1 MKIGIF
7 FGGPARE
14 REISFA
20 GGKTAMENIDKSLF
34 EPVPIF
40 VDGCGNFILLNPELV
55 YAPSIRD
62 FYPPQSYQGN
72 YRIYAESLGQMSD
85 GELLTMI
92 LTVGTKISPDKFSE
106 YFKFAFIAMHGP
118 ACEDGSIQGL
128 LEWYGIPYSGPSL
141 MGSSIGIDKIAQ
153 NDLIK
158 LAVGL
163 DKKTTTLTRAYFEAN
178 DSAKVF
184 EEIKEKV
191 GLPFVVKAP
200 HQGSSIG
207 VSFVKEDSV
216 EDFEKAVKQ
225 CLFIREV
232 SENEWNS
239 VDKHEFVQRMAN
251 LDEGIGLPV
260 SLNGEVIYHP
270 EELLR
275 KLDEIIA
282 PQSVGR
288 SVPSG
293 RTSSSINLSDTMVSK
308 TSLLGA
314 KQSILRG
321 ATLISMNSED
331 AVLIEGFVKG
341 QEFSCGVIQTPD
353 CESVALPPTEI
364 IAAVEVFDFK
374 AKYQSNTTRKKI
386 PVDTS
391 LENNQK
397 IQHDVKATF
406 DALKFGV
413 CTRIDGFLTPDGR
426 VILHDPNTIPGMSP
440 TSLIFKQMA
449 EIGMNVTDAITYFI
463 RQSIRERIRASKNT
477 FKFQKLLDKL
487 DFAIAKRIEE
497 LPNRKKVAVVFG
509 GYTLENQEDSFV
521 KARMA
526 YGKLAASTE
535 YLPIPVFVTLDGQY
549 YQLPIN
555 LMFKEFAEDIVKLL
569 DGSVHPLIV
578 STRKNAESI
587 TLHFTGKLVENVKVI
602 DSLKGFNFGINCGED
617 LVIELVT
624 LEFLEMAL
632 RNRPK
637 HP

>member
-34 EPVPIF
+34 EPIPVF

-55 YAPSIRD
+55 YAASIRD
-62 FYPPQSYQGN
+62 FYPPQSYQGA
-72 YRIYAESLGQMSD
+72 YRIYSESLGEMSD
-85 GELLTMI
+85 DELLSMI
-92 LTVGTKISPDKFSE
+92 STVGTKISPDKFSE

-163 DKKTTTLTRAYFEAN
+163 DKKTTALTRAYFEAN

-207 VSFVKEDSV
+207 VSFVKKDSV

-225 CLFIREV
+225 CLFIREI

-239 VDKHEFVQRMAN
+239 VNKQEFVQRMAN

-260 SLNGEVIYHP
+260 SMNGEVIYHP
-270 EELLR
+270 SELLE
-275 KLDEIIA
+275 KLDK
-282 PQSVGR
+282 
-288 SVPSG
+288 
-293 RTSSSINLSDTMVSK
+293 NLSETQKIV
-308 TSLLGA
+308 
-314 KQSILRG
+314 Q
-321 ATLISMNSED
+321 LISMNSED
-331 AVLIEGFVKG
+331 AVLIEGFIKG

-364 IAAVEVFDFK
+364 IANVEVFDFK
-374 AKYQSNTTRKKI
+374 AKYQSSATRKKI

-397 IQHDVKATF
+397 IQHEVKATF

-477 FKFQKLLDKL
+477 FKFQRLLDKL
-487 DFAIAKRIEE
+487 DLAITTRVSE

-509 GYTLENQEDSFV
+509 GFSLENQEESFV
-521 KARMA
+521 KARKA
-526 YGKLAASTE
+526 FGKLAASTE
-535 YLPIPVFVTLDGQY
+535 YVPTPIFVTLDGQY
-549 YQLPIN
+549 HQLPIN

-569 DGSVHPLIV
+569 DGEVHPLIV
-578 STRKNAESI
+578 STRKNAEAI
-587 TLHFTGKLVENVKVI
+587 TLHFTGKLMEKVKVI
-602 DSLKGFNFGINCGED
+602 ESLEGFDFGVNCGED
-617 LVIELVT
+617 LVIDLDL
-624 LEFLEMAL
+624 LENIL
-632 RNRPK
+632 
-637 HP
+637 

>member
-34 EPVPIF
+34 EPVPVF
-40 VDGCGNFILLNPELV
+40 VDGCGNFILLKPELV
-55 YAPSIRD
+55 YAASIRD
-62 FYPPQSYQGN
+62 FYPPKSYQGD
-72 YRIYAESLGQMSD
+72 YQIYSESLGQLSD
-85 GELLTMI
+85 DELNTMI
-92 LTVGTKISPDKFSE
+92 SSVGVRITPDKFTE
-106 YFKFAFIAMHGP
+106 HFKFAFIAMHGP

-128 LEWYGIPYSGPSL
+128 LEWYGMPYSGPSL
-141 MGSSIGIDKIAQ
+141 MGSAIGIDKIAQ

-158 LAVGL
+158 LAIGL

-178 DSAKVF
+178 NSTVVF
-184 EEIKEKV
+184 EEIKATV

-207 VSFVKEDSV
+207 VAFVKKDSV

-232 SENEWNS
+232 SENEWNNA
-239 VDKHEFVQRMAN
+239 DKHEFVQRMAN

-260 SLNGEVIYHP
+260 SLNGEVVYHP
-270 EELLR
+270 QELLK
-275 KLDEIIA
+275 KLDEILA
-282 PQSVGR
+282 PPAPEGGAFESNLDER
-288 SVPSG
+288 MESKAPPSG
-293 RTSSSINLSDTMVSK
+293 AG
-308 TSLLGA
+308 GA
-314 KQSILRG
+314 L

-364 IAAVEVFDFK
+364 IANVEVFDFK
-374 AKYQSNTTRKKI
+374 AKYQSSATRKKI
-386 PVDTS
+386 PVDTT
-391 LENNQK
+391 LENNQQ

-463 RQSIRERIRASKNT
+463 RQSIRERIRVGKNT
-477 FKFQKLLDKL
+477 FKFQQLLNQL
-487 DFAIAKRIEE
+487 DTAIAQRVAE

-509 GYTLENQEDSFV
+509 GYSPENQEESYV
-521 KARMA
+521 KSRKVF
-526 YGKLAASTE
+526 GKLAASSE
-535 YLPIPVFVTLDGQY
+535 YLPIPVFVTEDGKLH
-549 YQLPIN
+549 QLPIN

-569 DGSVHPLIV
+569 DGAVHPLIV
-578 STRKNAESI
+578 STRKNAEKI
-587 TLHFTGKLVENVKVI
+587 TLHFTGKLLESVKII
-602 DSLKGFNFGINCGED
+602 DSLSGFDFGVSCGDD
-617 LVIELVT
+617 LTIDLPVL
-624 LEFLEMAL
+624 AL
-632 RNRPK
+632 
-637 HP
+637 

>member
-20 GGKTAMENIDKSLF
+20 GGKTAMENIDKLLF

-40 VDGCGNFILLNPELV
+40 VDGCGNFILLNPELI

-72 YRIYAESLGQMSD
+72 YRIYAESLGQISD
-85 GELLTMI
+85 DELLKMI
-92 LTVGTKISPDKFSE
+92 STVGTKISPDKFSE

-118 ACEDGSIQGL
+118 GCEDGSIQGL

-163 DKKTTTLTRAYFEAN
+163 DKKTTTLTRAYFETN
-178 DSAKVF
+178 DSAKIF
-184 EEIKEKV
+184 EEIKGKV
-191 GLPFVVKAP
+191 NLPFVVKAP

-207 VSFVKEDSV
+207 ISFVKKDSV
-216 EDFEKAVKQ
+216 KDFEKAIKQ

-251 LDEGIGLPV
+251 LDEGIGFPV
-260 SLNGEVIYHP
+260 SMNGEVIYHP
-270 EELLR
+270 SELLE
-275 KLDEIIA
+275 KLN
-282 PQSVGR
+282 
-288 SVPSG
+288 
-293 RTSSSINLSDTMVSK
+293 INLNEKSK
-308 TSLLGA
+308 VI
-314 KQSILRG
+314 Q
-321 ATLISMNSED
+321 LISMNSED
-331 AVLIEGFVKG
+331 SVLIEGFVRG

-364 IAAVEVFDFK
+364 IASVEVFDFK

-391 LENNQK
+391 LKNNQK
-397 IQHDVKATF
+397 IQHEVKATF

-413 CTRIDGFLTPDGR
+413 CTRIDGFLTSDGR

-477 FKFQKLLDKL
+477 FKFQKLLDIL
-487 DFAIAKRIEE
+487 DLAIAKRIKDM
-497 LPNRKKVAVVFG
+497 PNRKKVAVVFG
-509 GYTLENQEDSFV
+509 GYSFENQESSFV
-521 KARMA
+521 KAREA
-526 YGKLAASTE
+526 FGKLAASTE
-535 YLPIPVFVTLDGQY
+535 YIPTPIFITLDGKY
-549 YQLPIN
+549 YQLPVN

-569 DGSVHPLIV
+569 DGSLHPLIV
-578 STRKNAESI
+578 STRKNAEQIS
-587 TLHFTGKLVENVKVI
+587 LHFTGKLMEKVKKI
-602 DSLKGFNFGINCGED
+602 DSLEGFDFGVNCGND
-617 LVIELVT
+617 LVIDLHL
-624 LEFLEMAL
+624 LE
-632 RNRPK
+632 N
-637 HP
+637 

>member
-34 EPVPIF
+34 EPIPVF

-55 YAPSIRD
+55 YAASIRD
-62 FYPPQSYQGN
+62 FYPPQSYQGD
-72 YRIYAESLGQMSD
+72 YRIYSESLGKMSD
-85 GELLTMI
+85 DDLLAMI
-92 LTVGTKISPDKFSE
+92 STVGTKISPDKFSE
-106 YFKFAFIAMHGP
+106 HFKFAFIAMHGP

-158 LAVGL
+158 LAIGL

-178 DSAKVF
+178 DSARVF

-207 VSFVKEDSV
+207 VAFVKKDAV
-216 EDFEKAVKQ
+216 EDFQKAVKQ

-232 SENEWNS
+232 SENEWNN

-260 SLNGEVIYHP
+260 SLNNEVIYHP
-270 EELLR
+270 AELLE
-275 KLDEIIA
+275 KLDK
-282 PQSVGR
+282 
-288 SVPSG
+288 
-293 RTSSSINLSDTMVSK
+293 NLK
-308 TSLLGA
+308 GA
-314 KQSILRG
+314 HKVVQ
-321 ATLISMNSED
+321 LISMNSED
-331 AVLIEGFVKG
+331 AILIEGFVKG
-341 QEFSCGVIQTPD
+341 QEFSCGIIQTPN

-364 IAAVEVFDFK
+364 IANVEVFDFK
-374 AKYQSNTTRKKI
+374 AKYQSSATRKKI

-397 IQHDVKATF
+397 IQHEVKATF

-449 EIGMNVTDAITYFI
+449 EIGMNITDAITYFI

-477 FKFQKLLDKL
+477 FKFQQLLDKL
-487 DFAIAKRIEE
+487 DLAIAERVSAM
-497 LPNRKKVAVVFG
+497 PNRKKVAVVFG
-509 GYTLENQEDSFV
+509 GYSLENQEDSFI
-521 KARMA
+521 KARKA
-526 YGKLAASTE
+526 FGKLAASTQ
-535 YLPIPVFVTLDGQY
+535 YLPIPIFVTLNGQY
-549 YQLPIN
+549 HQLPIN

-578 STRKNAESI
+578 STRKNAEPI
-587 TLHFTGKLVENVKVI
+587 TLHFTGKLMEKVKVI
-602 DSLKGFNFGINCGED
+602 NSLEGFDFGVNCGDD
-617 LVIELVT
+617 LVVELNL
-624 LEFLEMAL
+624 LEI
-632 RNRPK
+632 
-637 HP
+637 

>member
-34 EPVPIF
+34 EPVPVF
-40 VDGCGNFILLNPELV
+40 VDGCGNFILLKPELV
-55 YAPSIRD
+55 YATSIRD
-62 FYPPQSYQGN
+62 FYPPKSYQGD
-72 YRIYAESLGQMSD
+72 YQIYSESLGQLSD
-85 GELLTMI
+85 DELDTMVSA
-92 LTVGTKISPDKFSE
+92 VGVRVTPDKFAE
-106 YFKFAFIAMHGP
+106 HFKFAFIAMHGP

-128 LEWYGIPYSGPSL
+128 LEWYGMPYSGPSL

-158 LAVGL
+158 LAIGL

-178 DSAKVF
+178 DSDVVF
-184 EEIKEKV
+184 EEIKASV

-207 VSFVKEDSV
+207 VAFVKKDSV

-232 SENEWNS
+232 SENEWSN
-239 VDKHEFVQRMAN
+239 VDKYEFVQRMAN

-260 SLNGEVIYHP
+260 SLNGEVVYHP
-270 EELLR
+270 QELLE
-275 KLDEIIA
+275 KLNNIFDGTTQTA
-282 PQSVGR
+282 S
-288 SVPSG
+288 
-293 RTSSSINLSDTMVSK
+293 
-308 TSLLGA
+308 
-314 KQSILRG
+314 
-321 ATLISMNSED
+321 LISMNSED

-374 AKYQSNTTRKKI
+374 AKYQSSATRKKI

-391 LENNQK
+391 LENNQQ

-463 RQSIRERIRASKNT
+463 RQSIRERIRVGKNT
-477 FKFQKLLDKL
+477 FKFQQLLDKL
-487 DFAIAKRIEE
+487 DLDIAQRVAI

-509 GYTLENQEDSFV
+509 GYSLENQEESYV
-521 KARMA
+521 KARKA
-526 YGKLAASTE
+526 FGKLAASSD
-535 YLPIPVFVTLDGQY
+535 YLPIPVFVTEDGKFH
-549 YQLPIN
+549 QLPIN

-569 DGSVHPLIV
+569 DGTVHPLIV

-587 TLHFTGKLVENVKVI
+587 TLHFTGKLLENVKII
-602 DSLKGFNFGINCGED
+602 DTLTDFDFGVSCGDD
-617 LVIELVT
+617 LAIDLPVL
-624 LEFLEMAL
+624 AQ
-632 RNRPK
+632 
-637 HP
+637 

>member
-34 EPVPIF
+34 EPIPVF

-62 FYPPQSYQGN
+62 FYPPQSYQGD
-72 YRIYAESLGQMSD
+72 YRIYSESLGQMSD
-85 GELLTMI
+85 DELLTMI
-92 LTVGTKISPDKFSE
+92 STVGTKISPDKFSE
-106 YFKFAFIAMHGP
+106 HFKFAFIAMHGP

-141 MGSSIGIDKIAQ
+141 LGSSIGIDKIAQ

-158 LAVGL
+158 LAIGL

-178 DSAKVF
+178 DSTKVF

-207 VSFVKEDSV
+207 VSFMKKDSV
-216 EDFEKAVKQ
+216 DDFEKAVKQ

-260 SLNGEVIYHP
+260 SMNGEVIYHP
-270 EELLR
+270 TELLE

-282 PQSVGR
+282 PSAPRG
-288 SVPSG
+288 G
-293 RTSSSINLSDTMVSK
+293 TSSSHFNSPY
-308 TSLLGA
+308 GG
-314 KQSILRG
+314 RG

-374 AKYQSNTTRKKI
+374 AKYQSSATRKKI

-391 LENNQK
+391 LENNQQ
-397 IQHDVKATF
+397 IQHDVKAIF

-487 DFAIAKRIEE
+487 DAAIAKRIEE
-497 LPNRKKVAVVFG
+497 IPNRKGVAIIFG
-509 GYTLENQEDSFV
+509 GYSPEIQEDSYV
-521 KARMA
+521 KARKA
-526 YGKLAASTE
+526 FGKLAASSE
-535 YLPIPVFVTLDGQY
+535 YRPVPIFLSGTPENYRLHRLPV
-549 YQLPIN
+549 N
-555 LMFKEFAEDIVKLL
+555 LMFKEFAEDVAKLIEQP
-569 DGSVHPLIV
+569 VHPLIV
-578 STRKNAESI
+578 QTRKNAEKI
-587 TLHFTGKLVENVKVI
+587 TLHFTGKLMEEIKEVSREESHEGCTYSVVCVPNV
-602 DSLKGFNFGINCGED
+602 GAD
-617 LVIELVT
+617 LPI
-624 LEFLEMAL
+624 LEI
-632 RNRPK
+632 
-637 HP
+637 

>member
-34 EPVPIF
+34 EPVPVF

-72 YRIYAESLGQMSD
+72 YRIYSESLGQIPD
-85 GELLTMI
+85 DELLTMI
-92 LTVGTKISPDKFSE
+92 STVGTKISPDTFSE

-118 ACEDGSIQGL
+118 GCEDGSIQGL

-153 NDLIK
+153 NDLIE
-158 LAVGL
+158 LAIGL
-163 DKKTTTLTRAYFEAN
+163 DKKTTILTRAYFEAN

-184 EEIKEKV
+184 EEIKAKV

-207 VSFVKEDSV
+207 VSFVKKDSV
-216 EDFEKAVKQ
+216 EDFEKAIKQ

-260 SLNGEVIYHP
+260 SMNGKVIFHP
-270 EELLR
+270 SELLE
-275 KLDEIIA
+275 KLNE
-282 PQSVGR
+282 
-288 SVPSG
+288 
-293 RTSSSINLSDTMVSK
+293 NLNKDTQIV
-308 TSLLGA
+308 
-314 KQSILRG
+314 Q
-321 ATLISMNSED
+321 LISMNSED

-353 CESVALPPTEI
+353 CESVALPPTEV
-364 IAAVEVFDFK
+364 IATVEVFDFK

-487 DFAIAKRIEE
+487 DTAIAKRIKDM
-497 LPNRKKVAVVFG
+497 PNRKKVAVVFG
-509 GYTLENQEDSFV
+509 GYSLENQEDSFV
-521 KARMA
+521 KSRKAF
-526 YGKLAASTE
+526 GKLAASTE
-535 YLPIPVFVTLDGQY
+535 YLPIPVFVTLEGKY
-549 YQLPIN
+549 HQLPVN

-569 DGSVHPLIV
+569 DGFVHPLIV

-587 TLHFTGKLVENVKVI
+587 TLHFTGKLMENVKI
-602 DSLKGFNFGINCGED
+602 INSLEGFDFGVNCGKNLVVD
-617 LVIELVT
+617 LPI
-624 LEFLEMAL
+624 LEI
-632 RNRPK
+632 
-637 HP
+637 

>member
-20 GGKTAMENIDKSLF
+20 GGKTAMENIDKTLF
-34 EPVPIF
+34 EPIPVF
-40 VDGCGNFILLNPELV
+40 VDGCGHFILLNPDLV

-62 FYPPQSYQGN
+62 FYPPKSYQGD
-72 YRIYAESLGQMSD
+72 YQIYSESLGQMPD
-85 GELLTMI
+85 NELDKMI
-92 LTVGTKISPDKFSE
+92 SEVGTRISPDKFSE

-158 LAVGL
+158 LAIGL
-163 DKKTTTLTRAYFEAN
+163 DKKTTTLTRTYFEAN
-178 DSAKVF
+178 DSSKVF
-184 EEIKEKV
+184 EEIKGKV

-207 VSFVKEDSV
+207 VAFVKKDSV

-260 SLNGEVIYHP
+260 ALNGEVVYHP
-270 EELLR
+270 ADLLE
-275 KLDEIIA
+275 KLENYLT
-282 PQSVGR
+282 PN
-288 SVPSG
+288 PSPVE
-293 RTSSSINLSDTMVSK
+293 R
-308 TSLLGA
+308 GA
-314 KQSILRG
+314 KIAS
-321 ATLISMNSED
+321 LISLNSED

-353 CESVALPPTEI
+353 GESVALPPTEI
-364 IAAVEVFDFK
+364 IANVEVFDFK
-374 AKYQSNTTRKKI
+374 AKYQSSATRKKI

-397 IQHDVKATF
+397 IQQDVKKTF
-406 DALKFGV
+406 DSLKFGV

-440 TSLIFKQMA
+440 TSIIFKQMA
-449 EIGMNVTDAITYFI
+449 EIGMNVCDSITYFI
-463 RQSIRERIRASKNT
+463 RQSIRERMKIGKNT
-477 FKFQKLLDKL
+477 FKFHKLLTNL
-487 DFAIAKRIEE
+487 DSAIAQRVAQMPSRKR
-497 LPNRKKVAVVFG
+497 VAVVFG
-509 GYTLENQEDSFV
+509 GYSVENQEDSFV
-521 KARMA
+521 EARKV
-526 YGKLAASTE
+526 YGKLAASTD
-535 YLPIPVFVTLDGQY
+535 YLPIPVFINENGIT
-549 YQLPIN
+549 QLPIN
-555 LMFKEFAEDIVKLL
+555 LMFKEFAEDVAKFAVNP
-569 DGSVHPLIV
+569 VHPLIV
-578 STRKNAESI
+578 QTRQNAESI
-587 TLHFTGKLVENVKVI
+587 TLHFTSKLLEDVKP
-602 DSLKGFNFGINCGED
+602 LNNFEGFDFGVVCGED
-617 LVIELVT
+617 LEVN
-624 LEFLEMAL
+624 LERLAM
-632 RNRPK
+632 
-637 HP
+637 

>member
-20 GGKTAMENIDKSLF
+20 GGKTAMENIDKALF

-72 YRIYAESLGQMSD
+72 YRIYAESLGQISD

-92 LTVGTKISPDKFSE
+92 STVGTKISPDKFSE
-106 YFKFAFIAMHGP
+106 CFKFAFIAMHGP

-158 LAVGL
+158 LAIGL
-163 DKKTTTLTRAYFEAN
+163 DKKTTVLTRAYFETN
-178 DSAKVF
+178 DSRKVF
-184 EEIKEKV
+184 EEIKGKV

-207 VSFVKEDSV
+207 VSFVKKDSI

-260 SLNGEVIYHP
+260 SMNSDVIYHP
-270 EELLR
+270 SELLE
-275 KLDEIIA
+275 KLNK
-282 PQSVGR
+282 
-288 SVPSG
+288 
-293 RTSSSINLSDTMVSK
+293 NLTPDNKIV
-308 TSLLGA
+308 
-314 KQSILRG
+314 Q
-321 ATLISMNSED
+321 LISMNSED

-353 CESVALPPTEI
+353 CESVALPPTEV

-487 DFAIAKRIEE
+487 DYAIAKRIEE
-497 LPNRKKVAVVFG
+497 MPNRKKVAVVFG
-509 GYTLENQEDSFV
+509 GYSPENQEDSFP
-521 KARMA
+521 KARKTF
-526 YGKLAASTE
+526 GKLAASTE
-535 YLPIPVFVTLDGQY
+535 YLPIPIFVTSDGEY
-549 YQLPIN
+549 HQLPIN

-587 TLHFTGKLVENVKVI
+587 TLHYTGKLMEKVKIV
-602 DSLKGFNFGINCGED
+602 DSLKEFDFGVNCGED
-617 LVIELVT
+617 LTVDLEL
-624 LEFLEMAL
+624 LEV
-632 RNRPK
+632 
-637 HP
+637 

>member
-1 MKIGIF
+1 MRPSLRFDVRKPNIENRIPNIELMKIGIF

-20 GGKTAMENIDKSLF
+20 GGKTAVENIDKTLF
-34 EPVPIF
+34 EPIPVF
-40 VDGCGNFILLNPELV
+40 VDGCGHFILLNPDLV

-62 FYPPQSYQGN
+62 FYPPKSYQGE
-72 YRIYAESLGQMSD
+72 YQIYSESLGKMSD
-85 GELLTMI
+85 NELDTMI
-92 LTVGTKISPDKFSE
+92 SEVGVRISPDKFSE
-106 YFKFAFIAMHGP
+106 HFKFAFIAMHGP

-163 DKKTTTLTRAYFEAN
+163 DKKTATLSRTYFEAH
-178 DSAKVF
+178 DSEKVF
-184 EEIKEKV
+184 EEIKGKV

-207 VSFVKEDSV
+207 VAFVKKDSV

-260 SLNGEVIYHP
+260 AVNGEVVYHP
-270 EELLR
+270 QDLLEKLEELFANSN
-275 KLDEIIA
+275 ENA
-282 PQSVGR
+282 S
-288 SVPSG
+288 
-293 RTSSSINLSDTMVSK
+293 
-308 TSLLGA
+308 
-314 KQSILRG
+314 
-321 ATLISMNSED
+321 LISLNSED
-331 AVLIEGFVKG
+331 AVLIEAFVKG
-341 QEFSCGVIQTPD
+341 QEFSCGVIQTPEG
-353 CESVALPPTEI
+353 ESVALPPTEI

-397 IQHDVKATF
+397 IQEDVKKTF
-406 DALKFGV
+406 DSLKFGV

-449 EIGMNVTDAITYFI
+449 EIGMNVSDAITYFI
-463 RQSIRERIRASKNT
+463 RQSIRERIRVGKNT

-487 DFAIAKRIEE
+487 DSAIGKRLIEMPSRKRI
-497 LPNRKKVAVVFG
+497 AVVFG
-509 GYTLENQEDSFV
+509 GYTPENQEDSFI
-521 KARMA
+521 KARKI

-535 YLPIPVFVTLDGQY
+535 YLPIPVFMDEKGTNQIPL
-549 YQLPIN
+549 N
-555 LMFKEFAEDIVKLL
+555 MMFKEFAEDIIKLIANP
-569 DGSVHPLIV
+569 VHPLIV
-578 STRKNAESI
+578 QTRKNAESI
-587 TLHFTGKLVENVKVI
+587 SLHFTGKLLEEVKP
-602 DSLKGFNFGINCGED
+602 LNNFEGFDFGVVCGED
-617 LVIELVT
+617 LVVD
-624 LEFLEMAL
+624 LERLEV
-632 RNRPK
+632 
-637 HP
+637 

>member
-34 EPVPIF
+34 EPIPVF
-40 VDGCGNFILLNPELV
+40 VDGNGNFILLNPELV
-55 YAPSIRD
+55 YAASIRD
-62 FYPPQSYQGN
+62 FYPPQSYQGD
-72 YRIYAESLGQMSD
+72 YRIYSESLGQISD
-85 GELLTMI
+85 DELLTMI
-92 LTVGTKISPDKFSE
+92 STVGIKISPDKFSE
-106 YFKFAFIAMHGP
+106 HFKFAFIAMHGP

-178 DSAKVF
+178 DSTQVF

-207 VSFVKEDSV
+207 VSFVKKDSV

-239 VDKHEFVQRMAN
+239 VDKQEFVQRMAN

-270 EELLR
+270 SELLE

-282 PQSVGR
+282 PQPPKGELKTDSNLE
-288 SVPSG
+288 SKAPPSG
-293 RTSSSINLSDTMVSK
+293 A
-308 TSLLGA
+308 G
-314 KQSILRG
+314 G

-364 IAAVEVFDFK
+364 IANVEVFDFK
-374 AKYQSNTTRKKI
+374 AKYQSSATRKKI

-477 FKFQKLLDKL
+477 FKFQQLLDKL
-487 DFAIAKRIEE
+487 DLAISTRVSAI
-497 LPNRKKVAVVFG
+497 PNRKKVAVVFG
-509 GYTLENQEDSFV
+509 GYSLENQEDSFV
-521 KARMA
+521 KARKA
-526 YGKLAASTE
+526 FGKLAASTE

-569 DGSVHPLIV
+569 DSEVHPLIV
-578 STRKNAESI
+578 STRKNAEAI
-587 TLHFTGKLVENVKVI
+587 TLHFTGKLMEKVKVI
-602 DSLKGFNFGINCGED
+602 DSLEGFDCGVNCGEGLEVD
-617 LVIELVT
+617 LEL
-624 LEFLEMAL
+624 LEV
-632 RNRPK
+632 
-637 HP
+637 

>member
-20 GGKTAMENIDKSLF
+20 GGKTAIENIDKTLF
-34 EPVPIF
+34 EPIPVF
-40 VDGCGNFILLNPELV
+40 VDGCGHFILLNPELV

-62 FYPPQSYQGN
+62 FYPPKSYQGD
-72 YRIYAESLGQMSD
+72 YQIYSESLGQMSD
-85 GELLTMI
+85 NQLDTMVSE
-92 LTVGTKISPDKFSE
+92 VGIRISPDKFSE
-106 YFKFAFIAMHGP
+106 HFKFAFIAMHGP

-128 LEWYGIPYSGPSL
+128 LEWYGIPYSGPSV

-163 DKKTTTLTRAYFEAN
+163 DKKTTTLSRAYFEAH
-178 DSAKVF
+178 DSSKVF

-207 VSFVKEDSV
+207 VAFVKKDSV

-260 SLNGEVIYHP
+260 ALNGEVVYHP
-270 EELLR
+270 VDLLK
-275 KLDEIIA
+275 KLDEIA
-282 PQSVGR
+282 PPA
-288 SVPSG
+288 PSG
-293 RTSSSINLSDTMVSK
+293 GVSSSNFNSLSGGG
-308 TSLLGA
+308 GA
-314 KQSILRG
+314 F
-321 ATLISMNSED
+321 ATLISLNSED
-331 AVLIEGFVKG
+331 TVLIEGFVKG

-353 CESVALPPTEI
+353 GESVALPPTEI

-374 AKYQSNTTRKKI
+374 AKYQSNATRKKI

-397 IQHDVKATF
+397 IQEDVKKTF
-406 DALKFGV
+406 DSLKFGV
-413 CTRIDGFLTPDGR
+413 CTRIDGFLTSDGR

-449 EIGMNVTDAITYFI
+449 EIGMNVSDAITYFI
-463 RQSIRERIRASKNT
+463 RQSIRERIRVGKNT

-487 DFAIAKRIEE
+487 DSAIAKRLEE
-497 LPNRKKVAVVFG
+497 MPLRKRVAVVFG
-509 GYTLENQEDSFV
+509 GYTADNQENSFI
-521 KARMA
+521 KARKV

-535 YLPIPVFVTLDGQY
+535 YLPIPVF
-549 YQLPIN
+549 IN
-555 LMFKEFAEDIVKLL
+555 EKGVNQIPLNMMFKEFAEDIIKLM
-569 DGSVHPLIV
+569 SSPVHPLIV
-578 STRKNAESI
+578 QTRKNAETIS
-587 TLHFTGKLVENVKVI
+587 LHFTGKLLEEIKHLDNFE
-602 DSLKGFNFGINCGED
+602 GFDFGVVCGED
-617 LVIELVT
+617 LVVD
-624 LEFLEMAL
+624 LERLEV
-632 RNRPK
+632 
-637 HP
+637 

>member
-34 EPVPIF
+34 EPVPVF

-62 FYPPQSYQGN
+62 FYPPKSYQGD
-72 YRIYAESLGQMSD
+72 YRIYSESLGQISD
-85 GELLTMI
+85 DELLTMI
-92 LTVGTKISPDKFSE
+92 SSVGTKISPDKFSE

-141 MGSSIGIDKIAQ
+141 LGSSIGIDKIAQ

-178 DSAKVF
+178 DLAKVF

-207 VSFVKEDSV
+207 VSFVKKDSV

-260 SLNGEVIYHP
+260 SMNGEVIYHP
-270 EELLR
+270 IELLE
-275 KLDEIIA
+275 KLD
-282 PQSVGR
+282 
-288 SVPSG
+288 
-293 RTSSSINLSDTMVSK
+293 INLTPSPSPK
-308 TSLLGA
+308 E
-314 KQSILRG
+314 RG
-321 ATLISMNSED
+321 EKDKVVQLISMNSED
-331 AVLIEGFVKG
+331 AILIEGFVKG
-341 QEFSCGVIQTPD
+341 QEFSCGIIQTPD

-364 IAAVEVFDFK
+364 IANVEVFDFK
-374 AKYQSNTTRKKI
+374 AKYQSSATRKKI

-487 DFAIAKRIEE
+487 DAAIAKRIEE
-497 LPNRKKVAVVFG
+497 MPNRKGVAIIFG
-509 GYTLENQEDSFV
+509 GYSPEIQEDSYV
-521 KARMA
+521 KARKIF
-526 YGKLAASTE
+526 GKLAASTE
-535 YLPIPVFVTLDGQY
+535 YRPVPIFLSGTVENYRLHRLPV
-549 YQLPIN
+549 N
-555 LMFKEFAEDIVKLL
+555 LMFKEFAEDVAKLL
-569 DGSVHPLIV
+569 DQPVHPLIV
-578 STRKNAESI
+578 QTRKNAEKI
-587 TLHFTGKLVENVKVI
+587 TLHFTGKLMEEIKEVSREESHEGCELSVVCVPNV
-602 DSLKGFNFGINCGED
+602 GAD
-617 LVIELVT
+617 LPV
-624 LEFLEMAL
+624 LEI
-632 RNRPK
+632 
-637 HP
+637 

>member
-20 GGKTAMENIDKSLF
+20 GGKTAMENMDKSLF
-34 EPVPIF
+34 EPIPVF

-55 YAPSIRD
+55 YAASIRD
-62 FYPPQSYQGN
+62 FYPPQSYQSD
-72 YRIYAESLGQMSD
+72 YRIYSESLGQISD
-85 GELLTMI
+85 NELLTMI
-92 LTVGTKISPDKFSE
+92 STVGTKLSPDKFSA

-163 DKKTTTLTRAYFEAN
+163 DKKTTTLTRTYFEAN
-178 DSAKVF
+178 DLVKVF

-207 VSFVKEDSV
+207 VSFVKKDSV
-216 EDFEKAVKQ
+216 EVFEKAVKQ

-239 VDKHEFVQRMAN
+239 VDKHEFVQRMVN

-260 SLNGEVIYHP
+260 SMNGEVIYHP
-270 EELLR
+270 SELLE
-275 KLDEIIA
+275 KLN
-282 PQSVGR
+282 Q
-288 SVPSG
+288 
-293 RTSSSINLSDTMVSK
+293 NLNEKNKVI
-308 TSLLGA
+308 
-314 KQSILRG
+314 Q
-321 ATLISMNSED
+321 LISMNSED
-331 AVLIEGFVKG
+331 AVLIEGFVRG

-353 CESVALPPTEI
+353 CESVALPPTEV
-364 IAAVEVFDFK
+364 IAGVEVFDFK

-477 FKFQKLLDKL
+477 FKFQKLLNKL
-487 DFAIAKRIEE
+487 DLAIAERVAHI
-497 LPNRKKVAVVFG
+497 PNRKKVAVVFG
-509 GYTLENQEDSFV
+509 GYSFENQEDSFII
-521 KARMA
+521 ARKTF
-526 YGKLAASTE
+526 GKLAASTE

-549 YQLPIN
+549 HQLPIN

-569 DGSVHPLIV
+569 DGSIHPLIV

-587 TLHFTGKLVENVKVI
+587 TLHFTGKLMEKVKVI
-602 DSLKGFNFGINCGED
+602 DSLKDFDFGVNCGED
-617 LVIELVT
+617 LTIDVDL
-624 LEFLEMAL
+624 LEV
-632 RNRPK
+632 
-637 HP
+637 

>member
-20 GGKTAMENIDKSLF
+20 GGKTAMENIDKTLF
-34 EPVPIF
+34 EPIPVF
-40 VDGCGNFILLNPELV
+40 VDGCGHFILLNPELV

-62 FYPPQSYQGN
+62 FYPPKSYQGD
-72 YRIYAESLGQMSD
+72 YQIYSESLGQLSD
-85 GELLTMI
+85 DELDTMI
-92 LTVGTKISPDKFSE
+92 SQVGTRISPDKFSE

-163 DKKTTTLTRAYFEAN
+163 DKKTTTLSRAYFEAK

-207 VSFVKEDSV
+207 VAFVKKDSA

-260 SLNGEVIYHP
+260 ALNGEVVYHP
-270 EELLR
+270 ADLLER
-275 KLDEIIA
+275 LDEILATA
-282 PQSVGR
+282 PPAPRGGAFESDFN
-288 SVPSG
+288 SPSG
-293 RTSSSINLSDTMVSK
+293 GWGAFATL
-308 TSLLGA
+308 TSL
-314 KQSILRG
+314 
-321 ATLISMNSED
+321 NSED

-341 QEFSCGVIQTPD
+341 QEFSCGVIQKPD
-353 CESVALPPTEI
+353 GESVALPPTEI
-364 IAAVEVFDFK
+364 IANVEVFDFK
-374 AKYQSNTTRKKI
+374 AKYQSSATRKKI

-391 LENNQK
+391 LENNLK
-397 IQHDVKATF
+397 IQQDVKKTF
-406 DALKFGV
+406 DSLKFGV

-449 EIGMNVTDAITYFI
+449 EIGMNVSDAITYFI
-463 RQSIRERIRASKNT
+463 RQSLRERIRVGKNT
-477 FKFQKLLDKL
+477 FKYQKLLDKL
-487 DFAIAKRIEE
+487 DLAITKRLEE
-497 LPNRKKVAVVFG
+497 MPSRKRVAVVFG
-509 GYTLENQEDSFV
+509 GYTPDNQEDSFI
-521 KARMA
+521 KARKV

-535 YLPIPVFVTLDGQY
+535 YLPIPIFMDKKGITQIPL
-549 YQLPIN
+549 N
-555 LMFKEFAEDIVKLL
+555 MMFKEFAEDIIKLL
-569 DGSVHPLIV
+569 TNPVHPLIV
-578 STRKNAESI
+578 QTRKNAEAIS
-587 TLHFTGKLVENVKVI
+587 LHFTGKLLEEVKPL
-602 DSLKGFNFGINCGED
+602 SNFEGFDFGVVCGND
-617 LVIELVT
+617 LVVD
-624 LEFLEMAL
+624 LERLEV
-632 RNRPK
+632 
-637 HP
+637 

>member
-34 EPVPIF
+34 EPIPVF

-55 YAPSIRD
+55 YAASIRD
-62 FYPPQSYQGN
+62 FYPPQSYQGD

-85 GELLTMI
+85 DELLTMMS
-92 LTVGTKISPDKFSE
+92 TVGIKLSPDKFSE

-163 DKKTTTLTRAYFEAN
+163 DKKTTTLTRTYFEAN
-178 DSAKVF
+178 DLVKVF

-207 VSFVKEDSV
+207 VSFVKKDSV
-216 EDFEKAVKQ
+216 EEFEKAVKQ

-260 SLNGEVIYHP
+260 SMNEEIIYHP
-270 EELLR
+270 SELLE
-275 KLDEIIA
+275 KLN
-282 PQSVGR
+282 Q
-288 SVPSG
+288 
-293 RTSSSINLSDTMVSK
+293 NLNEKNKVI
-308 TSLLGA
+308 
-314 KQSILRG
+314 Q
-321 ATLISMNSED
+321 LISMNSED

-353 CESVALPPTEI
+353 CESVALPPTEV
-364 IAAVEVFDFK
+364 IAGVEVFDFK

-487 DFAIAKRIEE
+487 DLAIAERVAQI
-497 LPNRKKVAVVFG
+497 PNRKKVAVVFG
-509 GYTLENQEDSFV
+509 GYSLKNQEDSFIIAR
-521 KARMA
+521 KAF
-526 YGKLAASTE
+526 GKLAASTE
-535 YLPIPVFVTLDGQY
+535 YLPIPVFVTLNGQY
-549 YQLPIN
+549 HQLPIN
-555 LMFKEFAEDIVKLL
+555 LMFKEFTEDIVKLL

-587 TLHFTGKLVENVKVI
+587 TLHFTGKLMEKVKVI
-602 DSLKGFNFGINCGED
+602 DSLKDFDFGVNCGED
-617 LVIELVT
+617 LTIDLNL
-624 LEFLEMAL
+624 LEV
-632 RNRPK
+632 
-637 HP
+637 

>member
-34 EPVPIF
+34 EPVPVF

-62 FYPPQSYQGN
+62 FYPPQSYQGK
-72 YRIYAESLGQMSD
+72 YRIYAESLGQLSD
-85 GELLTMI
+85 DELLVMI
-92 LTVGTKISPDKFSE
+92 SAVGKKIAPDQFSE
-106 YFKFAFIAMHGP
+106 YFQFAFIAMHGP
-118 ACEDGSIQGL
+118 GCEDGSIQGL

-163 DKKTTTLTRAYFEAN
+163 DKKTTTLSRAYFEMN

-184 EEIKEKV
+184 EEIKEQV

-207 VSFVKEDSV
+207 VSFVKKDSV
-216 EDFEKAVKQ
+216 IDFEKAVKQ
-225 CLFIREV
+225 CLFIREIT
-232 SENEWNS
+232 ENEWNS
-239 VDKHEFVQRMAN
+239 VDKNEFVQRMAN

-282 PQSVGR
+282 PPAPDGDAFSSDNLQSKAP
-288 SVPSG
+288 PSG
-293 RTSSSINLSDTMVSK
+293 A
-308 TSLLGA
+308 G
-314 KQSILRG
+314 G

-374 AKYQSNTTRKKI
+374 AKYQSNSTRKKI

-477 FKFQKLLDKL
+477 FKFQKLLNEL
-487 DFAIAKRIEE
+487 DLALAKRLEE
-497 LPNRKKVAVVFG
+497 MPNRNKVAVVFG
-509 GYTLENQEDSFV
+509 GYSPESQEESFV
-521 KARMA
+521 KARKA
-526 YGKLAASTE
+526 FGKLAASTV
-535 YLPIPVFVTLDGQY
+535 YLPIPVFVDLDGKY
-549 YQLPIN
+549 HQLPLN
-555 LMFKEFAEDIVKLL
+555 LMFKEYAEDIVKLL

-587 TLHFTGKLVENVKVI
+587 TLHFTGKLLEEVKII
-602 DSLKGFNFGINCGED
+602 DALTGFDFGVNCGED
-617 LVIELVT
+617 LVVDLEL
-624 LEFLEMAL
+624 LEV
-632 RNRPK
+632 
-637 HP
+637 

>member
-34 EPVPIF
+34 EPIPVF

-55 YAPSIRD
+55 YAASIRD
-62 FYPPQSYQGN
+62 FYPPQSYQGD
-72 YRIYAESLGQMSD
+72 YRIYAESLGQISD
-85 GELLTMI
+85 DELLTMI
-92 LTVGTKISPDKFSE
+92 SAVGTKLSPDKFSE

-207 VSFVKEDSV
+207 VSFVKNDSV
-216 EDFEKAVKQ
+216 EAFDKAVKQ

-232 SENEWNS
+232 SENEWNN

-260 SLNGEVIYHP
+260 SMNGDVIFHP
-270 EELLR
+270 SELLE
-275 KLDEIIA
+275 KLNQKLNEKNKVI
-282 PQSVGR
+282 Q
-288 SVPSG
+288 
-293 RTSSSINLSDTMVSK
+293 
-308 TSLLGA
+308 
-314 KQSILRG
+314 
-321 ATLISMNSED
+321 LISMNSED
-331 AVLIEGFVKG
+331 AVLIEGFIKG

-353 CESVALPPTEI
+353 CESVALPPTEV
-364 IAAVEVFDFK
+364 IAGVEVFDFK

-391 LENNQK
+391 LKNNQK

-487 DFAIAKRIEE
+487 DLAIAERIAGM
-497 LPNRKKVAVVFG
+497 PKRKKVAVVFG
-509 GYTLENQEDSFV
+509 GYSLENQENSFV
-521 KARMA
+521 KARGSF
-526 YGKLAASTE
+526 GKLAASTE
-535 YLPIPVFVTLDGQY
+535 YLPTAVFVTLDGKY
-549 YQLPIN
+549 HQLPIN

-587 TLHFTGKLVENVKVI
+587 TLHFTGKLMEKVKVI
-602 DSLKGFNFGINCGED
+602 DSLKDFDFGVNCGED
-617 LVIELVT
+617 LTVNLD
-624 LEFLEMAL
+624 LL
-632 RNRPK
+632 
-637 HP
+637 

>member
-34 EPVPIF
+34 EPIPVF

-55 YAPSIRD
+55 YAASIRD
-62 FYPPQSYQGN
+62 FYPPQSYQGD
-72 YRIYAESLGQMSD
+72 YRIYSESLGQISD
-85 GELLTMI
+85 DELLTMI
-92 LTVGTKISPDKFSE
+92 STVGTKISPDKFSE

-158 LAVGL
+158 LAIGL

-207 VSFVKEDSV
+207 VSFVKKDSV
-216 EDFEKAVKQ
+216 DDFEKAVKQ

-260 SLNGEVIYHP
+260 SMNGEVIYHP
-270 EELLR
+270 SELLE
-275 KLDEIIA
+275 KLNK
-282 PQSVGR
+282 S
-288 SVPSG
+288 
-293 RTSSSINLSDTMVSK
+293 LSQDNKVI
-308 TSLLGA
+308 
-314 KQSILRG
+314 Q
-321 ATLISMNSED
+321 LISMNSED

-364 IAAVEVFDFK
+364 IANVEVFDFK
-374 AKYQSNTTRKKI
+374 AKYQSSATRKKI

-391 LENNQK
+391 LENNQQ

-487 DFAIAKRIEE
+487 DAAIAKRIEDM
-497 LPNRKKVAVVFG
+497 PNRKKVAAVFG
-509 GYTLENQEDSFV
+509 GYSLENQEDSFV
-521 KARMA
+521 KARKVF
-526 YGKLAASTE
+526 GKLAASME

-549 YQLPIN
+549 HQLPIN

-569 DGSVHPLIV
+569 DREVHPLIV

-587 TLHFTGKLVENVKVI
+587 TLHFTGKLMEKVKVI
-602 DSLKGFNFGINCGED
+602 DSLENFDFGVNCGED
-617 LVIELVT
+617 LVVDLPILKV
-624 LEFLEMAL
+624 
-632 RNRPK
+632 
-637 HP
+637 

>member
-40 VDGCGNFILLNPELV
+40 VDGCGNFILLNLELV

-62 FYPPQSYQGN
+62 FYPPQSYQGD
-72 YRIYAESLGQMSD
+72 YRIYSESLGQLSD
-85 GELLTMI
+85 DELLTMI
-92 LTVGTKISPDKFSE
+92 STVGKKISPDKFSE
-106 YFKFAFIAMHGP
+106 YFQFAFIAMHGP

-163 DKKTTTLTRAYFEAN
+163 DKKTATLTRAYFEAS
-178 DSAKVF
+178 DSTKVF
-184 EEIKEKV
+184 EEIKERV

-207 VSFVKEDSV
+207 VSFIKKDSV

-232 SENEWNS
+232 SESEWNS
-239 VDKHEFVQRMAN
+239 VDKHGFVQQMAN

-260 SLNGEVIYHP
+260 SLNGGVIYHP
-270 EELLR
+270 EELLE
-275 KLDEIIA
+275 KLNE
-282 PQSVGR
+282 
-288 SVPSG
+288 
-293 RTSSSINLSDTMVSK
+293 NLNEENKVI
-308 TSLLGA
+308 
-314 KQSILRG
+314 Q
-321 ATLISMNSED
+321 LISMNSED

-449 EIGMNVTDAITYFI
+449 EIGMNVTDATTYFI

-487 DFAIAKRIEE
+487 DLAIIKRIEE
-497 LPNRKKVAVVFG
+497 MPNRKKVAVVFG
-509 GYTLENQEDSFV
+509 GYTPERQEDSFG
-521 KARMA
+521 KARKA
-526 YGKLAASTE
+526 FGKLAASTE
-535 YLPIPVFVTLDGQY
+535 YLPVPIFVTLDGQY
-549 YQLPIN
+549 HQLPIN
-555 LMFKEFAEDIVKLL
+555 LMFKEYAEDIVKLL

-587 TLHFTGKLVENVKVI
+587 TLHYTGKLMENVKVI
-602 DSLKGFNFGINCGED
+602 DSLEGFDFGVNCGED
-617 LVIELVT
+617 LVVDLEL
-624 LEFLEMAL
+624 LEV
-632 RNRPK
+632 
-637 HP
+637 

>member
-34 EPVPIF
+34 EPIPIF
-40 VDGCGNFILLNPELV
+40 VDGCGNFILLNSELV

-62 FYPPQSYQGN
+62 FYPPQSYQGK

-85 GELLTMI
+85 DELLTMI
-92 LTVGTKISPDKFSE
+92 STVGTKISPDKFSE
-106 YFKFAFIAMHGP
+106 YFQFAFIAMHGP

-178 DSAKVF
+178 DSGKVF
-184 EEIKEKV
+184 EEVKEKV

-207 VSFVKEDSV
+207 VSFVKKDSV

-225 CLFIREV
+225 CLFIKEV

-275 KLDEIIA
+275 KLDEIA
-282 PQSVGR
+282 PSAPRG
-288 SVPSG
+288 G
-293 RTSSSINLSDTMVSK
+293 TSPTDYSSKINDSK
-308 TSLLGA
+308 APLLGA
-314 KQSILRG
+314 G
-321 ATLISMNSED
+321 GAWATLISMNSED

-364 IAAVEVFDFK
+364 IASVEVFDFK

-487 DFAIAKRIEE
+487 DFAIAERIEDM
-497 LPNRKKVAVVFG
+497 PNRKKVAVVFG
-509 GYTLENQEDSFV
+509 GYSFENQEDSFIE
-521 KARMA
+521 ARMA
-526 YGKLAASTE
+526 FGKLAASTE
-535 YLPIPVFVTLDGQY
+535 YLPTPIFVTLDGKY
-549 YQLPIN
+549 HQLPIN
-555 LMFKEFAEDIVKLL
+555 LMFKEFAQDIIQLL

-587 TLHFTGKLVENVKVI
+587 SLHFTGKLMEKVKII
-602 DSLKGFNFGINCGED
+602 DSLVGFDFGVNCGKD
-617 LVIELVT
+617 LMFDLDL
-624 LEFLEMAL
+624 LEV
-632 RNRPK
+632 
-637 HP
+637 

>member
-20 GGKTAMENIDKSLF
+20 GGKTAMENIDKLLF

-40 VDGCGNFILLNPELV
+40 VDGCGNFILLNPELI

-62 FYPPQSYQGN
+62 FYPPQSYQGD
-72 YRIYAESLGQMSD
+72 YRIYVESLGQISD
-85 GELLTMI
+85 DELLTMI
-92 LTVGTKISPDKFSE
+92 STVGIKISPDKFSE

-118 ACEDGSIQGL
+118 GCEDGSIQGL

-178 DSAKVF
+178 DLDKIF
-184 EEIKEKV
+184 EEIKGKV
-191 GLPFVVKAP
+191 DLPFVVKAP

-207 VSFVKEDSV
+207 ISFVKKDSV
-216 EDFEKAVKQ
+216 EDFEKAIKQ

-251 LDEGIGLPV
+251 LDEGIGFPV
-260 SLNGEVIYHP
+260 SMNGEAIYHP
-270 EELLR
+270 SELLE
-275 KLDEIIA
+275 KLN
-282 PQSVGR
+282 
-288 SVPSG
+288 
-293 RTSSSINLSDTMVSK
+293 INLNEKNKVI
-308 TSLLGA
+308 
-314 KQSILRG
+314 Q
-321 ATLISMNSED
+321 LISMNSED
-331 AVLIEGFVKG
+331 SVLIEGFVRG

-364 IAAVEVFDFK
+364 IASVEVFDFK

-477 FKFQKLLDKL
+477 FKFQKLLDIL
-487 DFAIAKRIEE
+487 DLAIVKRIKDM
-497 LPNRKKVAVVFG
+497 PNRKKVAVVFG
-509 GYTLENQEDSFV
+509 GYSFEDQEGSFI
-521 KARMA
+521 KAREA
-526 YGKLAASTE
+526 FGKLAASAE
-535 YLPIPVFVTLDGQY
+535 YLPTPIFVTLDGKH
-549 YQLPIN
+549 YQLPVN
-555 LMFKEFAEDIVKLL
+555 LMFKEFAEDIVKSL
-569 DGSVHPLIV
+569 DGSLHPLIV
-578 STRKNAESI
+578 STRKNAEQIS
-587 TLHFTGKLVENVKVI
+587 LHFTGKLMEKVKKI
-602 DSLKGFNFGINCGED
+602 DSLKGFDFGVNCGND
-617 LVIELVT
+617 LVIDLDL
-624 LEFLEMAL
+624 LE
-632 RNRPK
+632 N
-637 HP
+637 

>member
-34 EPVPIF
+34 EPIPVF

-55 YAPSIRD
+55 YAASIRD
-62 FYPPQSYQGN
+62 FYPPQSYQGD

-85 GELLTMI
+85 DELLTMI
-92 LTVGTKISPDKFSE
+92 STVGTKISPDKFSE

-158 LAVGL
+158 LAIGL

-178 DSAKVF
+178 DSTKIF

-207 VSFVKEDSV
+207 VSFVKKDSV
-216 EDFEKAVKQ
+216 DDFEKAVKQ

-239 VDKHEFVQRMAN
+239 VNKHEFVQRMAN

-260 SLNGEVIYHP
+260 SMNGEVIYHP
-270 EELLR
+270 SELLR
-275 KLDEIIA
+275 KLDETIA
-282 PQSVGR
+282 PSAPRRG
-288 SVPSG
+288 
-293 RTSSSINLSDTMVSK
+293 TFDFAISDESMDEK
-308 TSLLGA
+308 APPLGA
-314 KQSILRG
+314 G
-321 ATLISMNSED
+321 GAWATLISMNSED

-364 IAAVEVFDFK
+364 IANVEVFDFK
-374 AKYQSNTTRKKI
+374 AKYQSSATRKKI

-391 LENNQK
+391 LENNQQ

-487 DFAIAKRIEE
+487 DLAIAERIKNM
-497 LPNRKKVAVVFG
+497 PNRKKVAVFFG
-509 GYTLENQEDSFV
+509 GYSLENQEDSFV
-521 KARMA
+521 KARKA
-526 YGKLAASTE
+526 FGKLAASTE
-535 YLPIPVFVTLDGQY
+535 YLPIPVFVTLDGKY
-549 YQLPIN
+549 HQLPIN

-578 STRKNAESI
+578 STRKNAEPI
-587 TLHFTGKLVENVKVI
+587 TLHFTGKLMEKVTII
-602 DSLKGFNFGINCGED
+602 DSLEGFNFGVNCGED
-617 LVIELVT
+617 LVVELDL
-624 LEFLEMAL
+624 LEV
-632 RNRPK
+632 
-637 HP
+637 

>member
-20 GGKTAMENIDKSLF
+20 GGKTAMENIDKTLF
-34 EPVPIF
+34 EPIPVF
-40 VDGCGNFILLNPELV
+40 VDGCGHFILLNPDLV

-62 FYPPQSYQGN
+62 FYPPKSYQGN
-72 YRIYAESLGQMSD
+72 YQIYSESLGKMSD
-85 GELLTMI
+85 NELDTMI
-92 LTVGTKISPDKFSE
+92 SQVGIRISPDRFSE

-163 DKKTTTLTRAYFEAN
+163 DKKTTTLSRAYFEAH
-178 DSAKVF
+178 DATKVF

-207 VSFVKEDSV
+207 VAFVKKDSV

-260 SLNGEVIYHP
+260 AMNGEVVYHP
-270 EELLR
+270 QDLLE
-275 KLDEIIA
+275 KLENHFA
-282 PQSVGR
+282 
-288 SVPSG
+288 
-293 RTSSSINLSDTMVSK
+293 NFSK
-308 TSLLGA
+308 NAS
-314 KQSILRG
+314 
-321 ATLISMNSED
+321 LISLNSED
-331 AVLIEGFVKG
+331 AVLIEAFVKG
-341 QEFSCGVIQTPD
+341 QEFSCGVIQTPEG
-353 CESVALPPTEI
+353 ESVALPPTEI

-374 AKYQSNTTRKKI
+374 AKYQSNATRKKI

-397 IQHDVKATF
+397 IQEDVRKTF
-406 DALKFGV
+406 DSLKFGV

-449 EIGMNVTDAITYFI
+449 EIGMNVSDAITYFI
-463 RQSIRERIRASKNT
+463 RQSIRERIRVGKNT

-487 DFAIAKRIEE
+487 DSAIEKRIAEM
-497 LPNRKKVAVVFG
+497 PNRKRVAVVFG
-509 GYTLENQEDSFV
+509 GYTPDNQEDSFI
-521 KARMA
+521 KARKV
-526 YGKLAASTE
+526 YGRLAASIE
-535 YLPIPVFVTLDGQY
+535 YLPIPVFMDEKG
-549 YQLPIN
+549 IN
-555 LMFKEFAEDIVKLL
+555 QIPLNMMFKEFAEDIIKLIA
-569 DGSVHPLIV
+569 SPVHPLILQ
-578 STRKNAESI
+578 TRKNAEAIS
-587 TLHFTGKLVENVKVI
+587 LHFTGKLLETVKPLNDFKDFDFGVI
-602 DSLKGFNFGINCGED
+602 CGED
-617 LVIELVT
+617 LVVD
-624 LEFLEMAL
+624 LERLEV
-632 RNRPK
+632 
-637 HP
+637 

>member
-34 EPVPIF
+34 EPIPVF

-55 YAPSIRD
+55 YAVSIRD
-62 FYPPQSYQGN
+62 FYPPRSYQGD
-72 YRIYAESLGQMSD
+72 YRIYSESLGQMSD
-85 GELLTMI
+85 DELLTMI
-92 LTVGTKISPDKFSE
+92 STIGTKISPDKFSE
-106 YFKFAFIAMHGP
+106 HFKFAFIAMHGP
-118 ACEDGSIQGL
+118 SCEDGSIQGL

-178 DSAKVF
+178 DSVKVF

-200 HQGSSIG
+200 HPGSSIG
-207 VSFVKEDSV
+207 VSFVKKDSV

-260 SLNGEVIYHP
+260 SMNNEVIYHP
-270 EELLR
+270 SELLE
-275 KLDEIIA
+275 KLD
-282 PQSVGR
+282 
-288 SVPSG
+288 
-293 RTSSSINLSDTMVSK
+293 K
-308 TSLLGA
+308 SLGEA
-314 KQSILRG
+314 HKVIQ
-321 ATLISMNSED
+321 LISMNSED

-364 IAAVEVFDFK
+364 IANVEVFDFK
-374 AKYQSNTTRKKI
+374 AKYQSSATRKKI

-391 LENNQK
+391 LENNQQ

-487 DFAIAKRIEE
+487 DLAITKRVAE
-497 LPNRKKVAVVFG
+497 LPNRKKVAVIFG
-509 GYTLENQEDSFV
+509 GYLLENQEDSFV
-521 KARMA
+521 KARKA
-526 YGKLAASTE
+526 SGKLAASTE
-535 YLPIPVFVTLDGQY
+535 YLPIPIFVTLDGQY
-549 YQLPIN
+549 HQLPIN

-569 DGSVHPLIV
+569 DGEVHPLIV

-587 TLHFTGKLVENVKVI
+587 TLHFTGKLMENVKVI
-602 DSLKGFNFGINCGED
+602 ESLEGFDFGVNCGED
-617 LVIELVT
+617 LVVDLNL
-624 LEFLEMAL
+624 LE
-632 RNRPK
+632 NII
-637 HP
+637 

>member
-34 EPVPIF
+34 EPVPVF
-40 VDGCGNFILLNPELV
+40 VDGCGNFILLKPELV

-62 FYPPQSYQGN
+62 FYPPQSYQGD
-72 YRIYAESLGQMSD
+72 YRIYSESLGQMSD
-85 GELLTMI
+85 DELLTMI
-92 LTVGTKISPDKFSE
+92 SSVGTKISPDKFSE

-141 MGSSIGIDKIAQ
+141 LGSSIGIDKIAQ

-207 VSFVKEDSV
+207 VSFVKKDSV

-260 SLNGEVIYHP
+260 SMNGEVIYHP

-275 KLDEIIA
+275 KLDETIA
-282 PQSVGR
+282 PQPPKGELKTDSNLV
-288 SVPSG
+288 SKAPPSG
-293 RTSSSINLSDTMVSK
+293 A
-308 TSLLGA
+308 G
-314 KQSILRG
+314 G

-331 AVLIEGFVKG
+331 AILIEGFVKG

-364 IAAVEVFDFK
+364 IANVEVFDFK
-374 AKYQSNTTRKKI
+374 AKYQSSATRKKI

-477 FKFQKLLDKL
+477 FKFQRLLDKL
-487 DFAIAKRIEE
+487 DAAIAKRIEE
-497 LPNRKKVAVVFG
+497 MPNRKGVAIIFG
-509 GYTLENQEDSFV
+509 GYSPEIQEDSYV
-521 KARMA
+521 KARKVF
-526 YGKLAASTE
+526 GKLAASAE
-535 YLPIPVFVTLDGQY
+535 YRPVPIFLSGTADNYRLHRLPV
-549 YQLPIN
+549 N
-555 LMFKEFAEDIVKLL
+555 LMFKEFAEDVAKLL
-569 DGSVHPLIV
+569 DQPVHPLIV
-578 STRKNAESI
+578 QTRKNAEKI
-587 TLHFTGKLVENVKVI
+587 TLHFTGKLMEEIKEVSREESHEGCEFSVVCVPNV
-602 DSLKGFNFGINCGED
+602 GAD
-617 LVIELVT
+617 LPV
-624 LEFLEMAL
+624 LEI
-632 RNRPK
+632 
-637 HP
+637 

>member
-34 EPVPIF
+34 EPVPVF
-40 VDGCGNFILLNPELV
+40 VDGCGNFILLKPELV
-55 YAPSIRD
+55 YAASIRD
-62 FYPPQSYQGN
+62 FYPPKSYQGD
-72 YRIYAESLGQMSD
+72 YQIYSESLGQLSD
-85 GELLTMI
+85 NELDMMI
-92 LTVGTKISPDKFSE
+92 SSVGVRITPDKFAE
-106 YFKFAFIAMHGP
+106 HFKFAFIAMHGP

-128 LEWYGIPYSGPSL
+128 LEWYGMPYSGPSL

-158 LAVGL
+158 LAIGL

-178 DSAKVF
+178 NSAEVF
-184 EEIKEKV
+184 EEIKSAV

-207 VSFVKEDSV
+207 VAFVKKDSV

-239 VDKHEFVQRMAN
+239 ADKHEFVQRMAN

-260 SLNGEVIYHP
+260 SLNGEVVYHP
-270 EELLR
+270 QELLE
-275 KLDEIIA
+275 KLNNIFDGTT
-282 PQSVGR
+282 QT
-288 SVPSG
+288 
-293 RTSSSINLSDTMVSK
+293 TS
-308 TSLLGA
+308 
-314 KQSILRG
+314 
-321 ATLISMNSED
+321 LISMNSED

-374 AKYQSNTTRKKI
+374 AKYQSSATRKKI
-386 PVDTS
+386 PVDTT
-391 LENNQK
+391 LENNQH

-463 RQSIRERIRASKNT
+463 RQSIRERIRVGKNT
-477 FKFQKLLDKL
+477 FKFQQLLNTL
-487 DFAIAKRIEE
+487 DTAIAQRVAE

-509 GYTLENQEDSFV
+509 GYSPENQEESYV
-521 KARMA
+521 KARKA
-526 YGKLAASTE
+526 FGKLAASSE
-535 YLPIPVFVTLDGQY
+535 YLPIPVFVTEDGKLH
-549 YQLPIN
+549 QLPIN

-569 DGSVHPLIV
+569 DGNVHPLIV
-578 STRKNAESI
+578 STRKNAEKI
-587 TLHFTGKLVENVKVI
+587 TLHFTGKLLESVKVI
-602 DSLKGFNFGINCGED
+602 DSLSGFDFGVSCGDD
-617 LVIELVT
+617 LTIDLPVL
-624 LEFLEMAL
+624 AL
-632 RNRPK
+632 
-637 HP
+637 